1 MPTITD
7 IKQQKRSTE
16 RFSLYVDGR
25 YSFSLSDLALS
36 NSGLCAGQTLTVAEV
51 EHWQSKAL
59 EAKAYHAAMGQ
70 LSYRRRSRR
79 ELVDFLRRKDYDE
92 EMAAGVITR
101 LELLG
106 LIDDAAFAAA
116 WIADRQLLRPRS
128 KRTLRTELMQ
138 KGIDRETIT
147 LALSEVTDEGQL
159 EVLVGLIERKRRQS
173 AYQEPQKLMSF
184 LARQGYAYDQIKKA
198 LARLDESIS

>member
-7 IKQQKRSTE
+7 IKQQKRSPE
-16 RFSLYVDGR
+16 RFSLYVEGC

-36 NSGLCAGQTLTVAEV
+36 NSGLRAGQTLTVAEV
-51 EHWQSKAL
+51 EYWQSKAL

-79 ELVDFLRRKDYDE
+79 ELADYLHRKDYDE
-92 EMAAGVITR
+92 EMMAGVIAR
-101 LELLG
+101 LESLG
-106 LIDDAAFAAA
+106 LIDDEAFASA

-128 KRTLRTELMQ
+128 KRTLQTELMQ
-138 KGIDRETIT
+138 KGVDRETIT
-147 LALSEVTDEGQL
+147 LALSEVTDEDQL

-173 AYQEPQKLMSF
+173 AYQDPKKLMAF
-184 LARQGYAYDQIKKA
+184 LSRQGYGYDQIKKA